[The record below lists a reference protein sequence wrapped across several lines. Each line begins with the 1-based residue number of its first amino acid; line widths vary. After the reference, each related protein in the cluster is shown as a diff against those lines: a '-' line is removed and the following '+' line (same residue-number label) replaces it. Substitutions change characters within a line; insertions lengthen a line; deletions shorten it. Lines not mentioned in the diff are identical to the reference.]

1 MSDAVTI
8 TVRVNN
14 QTAAGFRDINGNLR
28 TMDGRFAAS
37 ANQMQRHGSVMQKT
51 MVDLKASMLSLAPAA
66 VPVAASLAPI
76 VAHTGAAAV
85 AVAAFGAALKPQI
98 TSLAA
103 ATKAQDQA
111 SDAARK
117 YGAGSRQ
124 AAEAQAAVVQTLAGM
139 PAATQRAAAAF
150 SNLKEQTRAWS
161 DSMAKFTMQPVE
173 HSFAV
178 LGAILPKLSPMV
190 QSTSTQFDRLMKV
203 AAGGISTGSFD
214 ALSKRFSDFANNSLR
229 SATNSAIH
237 FMRVL
242 SEGNTSGPLTKFME
256 YARAQGPAVKQL
268 LSNLMQALGNIA
280 QGASQ
285 AGPGL
290 LTIVNAMAKLVASV
304 PPQLIGNLMQVYA
317 AFKLI
322 KLAGAGIS
330 AVGTSFQTLAAKIT
344 ALKAASAAAGGGIA
358 GLRAAFAS
366 LSVAAKGSV
375 IIAGLALLAMG
386 VQKLAQMAR
395 GAPPDVDK
403 LTTSLK
409 GLAATGKMTGE
420 LKSTFGSMDGYVA
433 KLRRMKEEQAGIDKA
448 TAWPKKFLGM
458 APVLD
463 TMTEKLD
470 DLVNG
475 SKSMGATTD
484 DFKSLDKALT
494 QLASGGHAKEAAAQ
508 FKEWQ
513 AVLRKGGM
521 SQKDINKTF
530 SDYTNFVADA
540 KYEQDLTTQS
550 MGLFGTAAQAAAEKL
565 NTQKASADAL
575 RQSIQALNDVQRQG
589 LGGMIGFEAAIDA
602 AASGAKKYH
611 DVLSM
616 NDGQLSLSNDKQRQA
631 AQLLSDL
638 ASKTDEAAAANRES
652 TGSWEGAI
660 GIYQRGREQLV
671 ASARAMGLNKDEAA
685 ALADQILKIPDKHAR
700 IKMDAEDARAG
711 IKAFNAAVKATPGAK
726 SVTLKTLSKS
736 AEAVLESFG
745 YKVTHLKDG
754 RVSVTAKTGG
764 ALSGI
769 RNVAGAIAAL
779 HSKTISITSIHNII
793 TRSKTYRSVHDIT
806 GATGGLF
813 TGKAFRYAD
822 GGLVQ
827 GPGTGTSDDVPAP
840 WLSNGEFVIKKAS
853 VDKYGERMLQAIN
866 DGQFEKRDGYAK
878 GGKVKLTKAQQRARE
893 QAKAE
898 ADARKEAA
906 GDLSISH
913 FGKMA
918 GYRNSEF
925 RNALGKPDSLGALVS
940 SLNQWRSIIMKST
953 HGSTESKLLK
963 QLDSAGKQLLKW
975 EKQLNSVTAN
985 LGKAKDK
992 LADLKSAASQLK
1004 DSVKSNLLSSANIT
1018 RGASGEGT
1026 VTLSSIKSGMRNS
1039 RDKVTAFAAALKQ
1052 LRAKGFS
1059 KSIIRQVAEAGIDGG
1074 GLETA
1079 GALLQ
1084 ASASEV
1090 KTMNQTQAEIEKA
1103 AGSAGKTTADA
1114 VYEKAIKAQEK
1125 YVKKLEEQQK
1135 KLKESMDRL
1144 ADRMEKA
1151 IEKVFGKHGHG
1162 KKAAGGIVGA
1172 AASGGLRSSLTW
1184 VGEQGPELLDLP
1196 AGSRVWSNPDSRR
1209 KAAAPWSSMTNV
1221 DRRGTSYGYGQ
1232 QAPQRVQVEVGFDF
1246 GHSGAYNAHKLEEAL
1261 LEMLRRAVRLRG
1273 SGDVQLLLGGR
1284 HYRQG
1289 QYGTVK

>member
-14 QTAAGFRDINGNLR
+14 QTAQGFRDINGNLR

-76 VAHTGAAAV
+76 AAHTGAAAV

-268 LSNLMQALGNIA
+268 LTNLMQALGNIA

-304 PPQLIGNLMQVYA
+304 PPELIGNLMQVYA
-317 AFKLI
+317 AVKLI
-322 KLAGAGIS
+322 KLAGAGIA
-330 AVGTSFQTLAAKIT
+330 AVGSSFGTLAAKVA

-358 GLRAAFAS
+358 GLKAAFAG
-366 LSVAAKGSV
+366 LSAAAKGSV

-386 VQKLAQMAR
+386 VSKLAKASR

-409 GLAATGKMTGE
+409 QLAATGKVAGE
-420 LKSTFGSMDGYVA
+420 LKNTVGGVDEFVA
-433 KLRRMKEEQAGIDKA
+433 KLSKLKEEQSGLDKA
-448 TAWPKKFLGM
+448 FGWSRKFLGIGP
-458 APVLD
+458 AIDTVLP
-463 TMTEKLD
+463 KID

-475 SKSMGATTD
+475 TKSMGATKD
-484 DFKSLDKALT
+484 QFSSFDKALA
-494 QLASGGHAKEAAAQ
+494 QFASGGHVKEAAAA
-508 FKEWQ
+508 FKGYEG
-513 AVLRKGGM
+513 ALLASGRT
-521 SQKDINKTF
+521 QKDIAKLF
-530 SDYTNFVADA
+530 PEYTSALADI
-540 KYEQDLTTQS
+540 KYEQQLTAES
-550 MGLFGTAAQAAAEKL
+550 MGVFGQAAADTSAKL
-565 NTQKASADAL
+565 QAQKNSADAL
-575 RQSIQALNDVQRQG
+575 RASIFALNDINRSAHDAETQFFRSLDDLSAAFKKNGATLDEHTAKGRANRDAMSQAAKSQDEFIAAGVAANDS
-589 LGGMIGFEAAIDA
+589 LGSMTSKSDELRTKMLKLATEGF
-602 AASGAKKYH
+602 GGNK
-611 DVLSM
+611 
-616 NDGQLSLSNDKQRQA
+616 QA
-631 AQLLSDL
+631 AQDYVNTLLGTPSDI
-638 ASKTDEAAAANRES
+638 KTLVKLEQEKAKQDIETFNSAVRKSPGTKKVTLETLSAAA
-652 TGSWEGAI
+652 
-660 GIYQRGREQLV
+660 EQ
-671 ASARAMGLNKDEAA
+671 K
-685 ALADQILKIPDKHAR
+685 LK
-700 IKMDAEDARAG
+700 
-711 IKAFNAAVKATPGAK
+711 N
-726 SVTLKTLSKS
+726 
-736 AEAVLESFG
+736 FG
-745 YKVTHLKDG
+745 FKVERLPDG
-754 RVSVTAKTGG
+754 RVSVTAGGNALSVISSVKWGLGRLDGKSANTYVTTHYRITGNPNVASGTYLGSTAGRSANGNIYSARSYANGGSENHVAQIAQPTFRMWAEPETGG
-764 ALSGI
+764 EAYIPLAESKRPRSLAILGD
-769 RNVAGAIAAL
+769 VAEQFG
-779 HSKTISITSIHNII
+779 
-793 TRSKTYRSVHDIT
+793 
-806 GATGGLF
+806 
-813 TGKAFRYAD
+813 FR
-822 GGLVQ
+822 L
-827 GPGTGTSDDVPAP
+827 
-840 WLSNGEFVIKKAS
+840 
-853 VDKYGERMLQAIN
+853 
-866 DGQFEKRDGYAK
+866 EKFAK
-878 GGKVKLTKAQQRARE
+878 GGKLTKAQKKARE

-898 ADARKEAA
+898 AEARKEAA

-918 GYRNSEF
+918 GYQRSEF

-1209 KAAAPWSSMTNV
+1209 KAAAPWSSMLNSPRRAPAAAGGGAQKVNV
-1221 DRRGTSYGYGQ
+1221 TLEIRSGGTGYD
-1232 QAPQRVQVEVGFDF
+1232 EF
-1246 GHSGAYNAHKLEEAL
+1246 L
-1261 LEMLRRAVRLRG
+1261 LKELRRAIRVR
-1273 SGDVQLLLGGR
+1273 GGNVNVVLTGR
-1284 HYRQG
+1284 P
-1289 QYGTVK
+1289 

>member
-1 MSDAVTI
+1 MSDDVTI

-14 QTAAGFRDINGNLR
+14 QTAAGFRDVNGNLR
-28 TMDGRFAAS
+28 TLDGRFAAS
-37 ANQMQRHGSVMQKT
+37 ANQMQRHGTLMQKT

-66 VPVAASLAPI
+66 VPVAASLVPI
-76 VAHTGAAAV
+76 AAHAGAASV
-85 AVAAFGAALKPQI
+85 AVAAFGAAVIPQI
-98 TSLAA
+98 GHLGEAA
-103 ATKAQDQA
+103 KAQDKYSQA
-111 SDAARK
+111 VQQ
-117 YGAGSRQ
+117 YGTGSKQ
-124 AAEAQAAVVQTLAGM
+124 AAAAAQQQAQTLAAM
-139 PAATQRAAAAF
+139 PKATQQAAGAF
-150 SNLKEQTRAWS
+150 MVLKDQFRSFS
-161 DSMAKFTMQPVE
+161 DSTAKFTMAPVE

-178 LGAILPKLSPMV
+178 MGALLPKLKPMV
-190 QSTSTQFDRLMKV
+190 EGTSTQLDRLMKV
-203 AAGGISTGSFD
+203 AAGGINTGAFD
-214 ALSKRFSDFANNSLR
+214 GLMKRFGDFANSSLK
-229 SATNSAIH
+229 SATDGAIH

-242 SEGNTSGPLTKFME
+242 SEGKSSGPLTEFMA
-256 YARAQGPAVKQL
+256 YAKAQGPAVREL
-268 LSNLMQALGNIA
+268 LGNLMKALGNIA
-280 QGASQ
+280 QGAAQ

-290 LTIVNAMAKLVASV
+290 LTIVNAMAKMVASV
-304 PPQLIGNLMQVYA
+304 PSELIGRLMQVYA
-317 AFKLI
+317 ALKLI
-322 KLAGAGIS
+322 KLGGAGIS

-530 SDYTNFVADA
+530 GDYTNFVADA

-602 AASGAKKYH
+602 AAEAAKKNAGA
-611 DVLSM
+611 LSM
-616 NDGQLSLSNDKQRQA
+616 THGVLNVGGEKARA
-631 AQLLSDL
+631 AALALQDL
-638 ASKTDEAAAANRES
+638 ADKTDSAAASQREAGA
-652 TGSWEGAI
+652 TWETVN
-660 GIYQRGREQLV
+660 GIYSRGRSELIKQ
-671 ASARAMGLNKDEAA
+671 AQAMGLNKEQAA
-685 ALADQILKIPDKHAR
+685 QLASQLLKVPTDVKSR
-700 IKMDAEDARAG
+700 VQLEDEDARAG
-711 IKAFNAAVKATPGAK
+711 IKAFNSAVKASPGTK
-726 SVTLKTLSKS
+726 KVTLQTLSKS

-806 GATGGLF
+806 GATGGLY

-840 WLSNGEFVIKKAS
+840 WLSNGEFVIKAAAVKR
-853 VDKYGERMLQAIN
+853 YGEGFLQRIN
-866 DGQFEKRDGYAK
+866 DGQYDGPKYAK
-878 GGKVKLTKAQQRARE
+878 GGKVTKAQKKARE

-898 ADARKEAA
+898 AEARKEAA

-918 GYRNSEF
+918 GYKHSEF

-1059 KSIIRQVAEAGIDGG
+1059 KSIIQQVAEAGIDGG

-1209 KAAAPWSSMTNV
+1209 KASAPWSSMLNSP
-1221 DRRGTSYGYGQ
+1221 RR
-1232 QAPQRVQVEVGFDF
+1232 APAAGAAGGGGRPEPVIIELR
-1246 GHSGAYNAHKLEEAL
+1246 SGGSQLD
-1261 LEMLRRAVRLRG
+1261 EMLLHILRKAIRVR
-1273 SGDVQLLLGGR
+1273 GGNANIVLTGR
-1284 HYRQG
+1284 P
-1289 QYGTVK
+1289 

>member
-14 QTAAGFRDINGNLR
+14 QTAQGFRDINGNLR

-37 ANQMQRHGSVMQKT
+37 ANQMQRHGTAMQKT
-51 MVDLKASMLSLAPAA
+51 LVDLRASMLSLAPAA

-76 VAHTGAAAV
+76 AAHTGAAAV

-150 SNLKEQTRAWS
+150 SNLKDQTRAWS

-190 QSTSTQFDRLMKV
+190 QSTSAQFDRLMKV

-304 PPQLIGNLMQVYA
+304 PPELIGNLMQVYA
-317 AFKLI
+317 AVKLI
-322 KLAGAGIS
+322 KLAGAGIA
-330 AVGTSFQTLAAKIT
+330 AVGTSFGTLAAKVA

-358 GLRAAFAS
+358 GLKAAFAG
-366 LSVAAKGSV
+366 LSAAAKGSV

-386 VQKLAQMAR
+386 VSKLAKASR

-409 GLAATGKMTGE
+409 QLAATGKVAGE
-420 LKSTFGSMDGYVA
+420 LKNTVGGVDEFAA
-433 KLRRMKEEQAGIDKA
+433 KLGKLKEEQSGLDKA
-448 TAWPKKFLGM
+448 FGWSRKFLGLGP
-458 APVLD
+458 AIDTVLP
-463 TMTEKLD
+463 KID

-475 SKSMGATTD
+475 TKSMGAMKD
-484 DFKSLDKALT
+484 QFSSFDKALA
-494 QLASGGHAKEAAAQ
+494 QLASGGHVKEAAAA
-508 FKEWQ
+508 FKGYEG
-513 AVLRKGGM
+513 ALLSSGRT
-521 SQKDINKTF
+521 QKDIAKLF
-530 SDYTNFVADA
+530 PEYTSALADI
-540 KYEQDLTTQS
+540 KYEQQLTAES
-550 MGLFGTAAQAAAEKL
+550 MGVFGQAALDTAGKL
-565 NTQKASADAL
+565 QAQKSSADAL
-575 RQSIQALNDVQRQG
+575 RQSIFALNDVNRSAFDAETQFFQSLDDLSAAFKKNGATLDEHTDKGRRNRDAFSQAAKSQDEFIATGVAANDSLGSMVKRSDELRATMVKLATEAFDGNKVKAREYVNTLLGTPSSIKTMVELERKNAVSG
-589 LGGMIGFEAAIDA
+589 LKEVQAAITKTPNAHKVTVSTLNGA
-602 AASGAKKYH
+602 A
-611 DVLSM
+611 
-616 NDGQLSLSNDKQRQA
+616 
-631 AQLLSDL
+631 
-638 ASKTDEAAAANRES
+638 
-652 TGSWEGAI
+652 
-660 GIYQRGREQLV
+660 
-671 ASARAMGLNKDEAA
+671 
-685 ALADQILKIPDKHAR
+685 
-700 IKMDAEDARAG
+700 
-711 IKAFNAAVKATPGAK
+711 IKALDAVG
-726 SVTLKTLSKS
+726 LKTRQ
-736 AEAVLESFG
+736 
-745 YKVTHLKDG
+745 LKDG
-754 RVSVTAKTGG
+754 RTEVYTANGQALGSIASVRR
-764 ALSGI
+764 ALAALNGKKATTWVFHNI
-769 RNVAGAIAAL
+769 RNRTVNE
-779 HSKTISITSIHNII
+779 TINKVITN
-793 TRSKTYRSVHDIT
+793 RSVHDIV
-806 GATGGLF
+806 GATGGLY

-840 WLSNGEFVIKKAS
+840 WLSNGEFVIKATA
-853 VDKYGERMLQAIN
+853 VQKYGEKFLHAIN

-878 GGKVKLTKAQQRARE
+878 GGKVTKAQKKARE

-898 ADARKEAA
+898 AEARKEAA

-918 GYRNSEF
+918 GYQRSEF

-1059 KSIIRQVAEAGIDGG
+1059 KSIIRQVAEA
-1074 GLETA
+1074 
-1079 GALLQ
+1079 
-1084 ASASEV
+1084 
-1090 KTMNQTQAEIEKA
+1090 
-1103 AGSAGKTTADA
+1103 
-1114 VYEKAIKAQEK
+1114 
-1125 YVKKLEEQQK
+1125 
-1135 KLKESMDRL
+1135 
-1144 ADRMEKA
+1144 
-1151 IEKVFGKHGHG
+1151 
-1162 KKAAGGIVGA
+1162 
-1172 AASGGLRSSLTW
+1172 
-1184 VGEQGPELLDLP
+1184 
-1196 AGSRVWSNPDSRR
+1196 
-1209 KAAAPWSSMTNV
+1209 
-1221 DRRGTSYGYGQ
+1221 
-1232 QAPQRVQVEVGFDF
+1232 
-1246 GHSGAYNAHKLEEAL
+1246 
-1261 LEMLRRAVRLRG
+1261 
-1273 SGDVQLLLGGR
+1273 
-1284 HYRQG
+1284 
-1289 QYGTVK
+1289 